1 MLPELPTVTTGR
13 GERLHRLRVGRDYFR
28 AYVDPETN
36 RYKYP
41 TSLREQY
48 DYYGQGAAI
57 DANFIVRPYD
67 TNNGS
72 MLQDS
77 LNPFY
82 NNSTNYFPI
91 YYVKGKVMN
100 ANIQAYGGSEKM
112 TYGIGM

>member
-1 MLPELPTVTTGR
+1 M
-13 GERLHRLRVGRDYFR
+13 
-28 AYVDPETN
+28 DPETN

-91 YYVKGKVMN
+91 YYVKGKGDECKYSGLWRIGKNDLRNWV
-100 ANIQAYGGSEKM
+100 
-112 TYGIGM
+112 GIL